1 MSNRT
6 QIKQQPIT
14 WKGTLGAG
22 FLAPTRTNYFLWAK
36 LQQISYKYLR
46 KGKQRT
52 RSSYPWHKVTPGII
66 FGRQCG
72 RLYAGDTRSHS
83 CVSDPASNLSSE
95 RCSAKKCTATKYFEG
110 ASPSVSHDV
119 CCREMNILQCNME
132 QGWFFSCQQKP
143 DAIPRKVQS
152 WMPCFSSYPTKSE
165 IMGRSIFTLVTH
177 SKLLWIAQAQLTP
190 ANSLI

>member
-1 MSNRT
+1 MCNRT

-14 WKGTLGAG
+14 WKGTLGVG

-52 RSSYPWHKVTPGII
+52 RSLYPWHKVTPGIV

-83 CVSDPASNLSSE
+83 CVSDPASNLSSL
-95 RCSAKKCTATKYFEG
+95 RGAVPRSAL
-110 ASPSVSHDV
+110 P
-119 CCREMNILQCNME
+119 
-132 QGWFFSCQQKP
+132 
-143 DAIPRKVQS
+143 
-152 WMPCFSSYPTKSE
+152 
-165 IMGRSIFTLVTH
+165 RSIL
-177 SKLLWIAQAQLTP
+177 KEQAQVRPMMSAAEKWTYSNVTWSKANFSPVIKSQTLFQERFSHECP
-190 ANSLI
+190 AFQAIQQNLK